1 MLNRNWQFNIFKNF
15 AGDKIKPQMSDSLM
29 QIEQVGMPDT
39 LSLHFEMA
47 TITVTNVHC
56 FVNLLLR
63 AMISLV
69 GGGGTCAVVGEI
81 RAGSPVS
88 RVQINM
94 LCNWICVHSSP
105 LHHVGNKNWDVFISF
120 LLFHFFN
127 VPLPSS
133 WIVFARYNFV
143 TRLRFF
149 LWEVYMEIPV
159 YSRELPSCF
168 VSLITKI

>member
-1 MLNRNWQFNIFKNF
+1 
-15 AGDKIKPQMSDSLM
+15 MSDSLM

-81 RAGSPVS
+81 RAGSLVFRSTCFVTGSVS
-88 RVQINM
+88 IA
-94 LCNWICVHSSP
+94 
-105 LHHVGNKNWDVFISF
+105 
-120 LLFHFFN
+120 LLFIMWEIKTGMYSYPFSCFTFFN
-127 VPLPSS
+127 VPLPGSR
-133 WIVFARYNFV
+133 IVFA
-143 TRLRFF
+143 L
-149 LWEVYMEIPV
+149 
-159 YSRELPSCF
+159 
-168 VSLITKI
+168 